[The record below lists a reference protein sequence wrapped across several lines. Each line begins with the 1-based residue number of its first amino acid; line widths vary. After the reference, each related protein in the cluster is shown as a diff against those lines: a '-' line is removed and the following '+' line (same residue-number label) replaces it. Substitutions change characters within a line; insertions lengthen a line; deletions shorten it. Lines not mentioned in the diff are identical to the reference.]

1 MKKNAFILAAL
12 LMTFSFTAF
21 SQSRVPAVVKTAF
34 SKKFPAVK
42 KAHWAMEGKTEWE
55 AEFKMNG
62 KDMSANFDM
71 QGNWKETETTLKDT
85 RLSTPV
91 METLSSQFPGY
102 TVNDVSYTETPKY
115 SAYEIVIE
123 KGKSK
128 LEVTI
133 DKKGTLIGKESATD
147 END

>member
-1 MKKNAFILAAL
+1 MKKNLFILAAL
-12 LMTFSFTAF
+12 LMAFSFTAC
-21 SQSRVPAVVKTAF
+21 SQSRVPAPVKTAF
-34 SKKFPAVK
+34 SKKFPTVK

-55 AEFKMNG
+55 AEFTLNG
-62 KDMSANFDM
+62 KDMSANFDL
-71 QGNWKETETTLKDT
+71 QGHWKETETELKDT

-91 METLSSQFPGY
+91 METLSNQFAGY
-102 TVNDVSYTETPKY
+102 TVKDVSFTETPKY

-123 KGKSK
+123 KGESK

-133 DKKGTLIGKESATD
+133 DKNGRLIGRENASD